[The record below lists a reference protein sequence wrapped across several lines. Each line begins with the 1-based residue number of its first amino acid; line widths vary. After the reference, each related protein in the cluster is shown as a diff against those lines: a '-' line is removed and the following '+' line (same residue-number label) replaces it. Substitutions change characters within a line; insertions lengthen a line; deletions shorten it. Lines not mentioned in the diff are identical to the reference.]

1 MAGKAQQIGDLYR
14 QYLGRSPD
22 PGGLTNYVNLLNS
35 GRSLDQIARDL
46 QQSPEGRAY
55 ASRNA
60 PGRAQQIGDMYRQ
73 YLGRNPDQGG
83 LQHYVTS
90 GRSIDQIRQDLI
102 GSPEGRAYASRN
114 ATPTPVPTQ
123 KQEQKPKPVPT
134 QTRAPRTLAEAI
146 AYGERAEKAG
156 VDPDEAAKN
165 YIAQREQD
173 EVRKILQTSPY
184 QSTGERLGAV
194 GAKLGNEFA
203 RKYLEDTAPKP
214 TPVPTPAP
222 VQNVA
227 PPPTTQTPAPT
238 PSPKPKSE
246 PEPRKPTPVT
256 EPLPEPEGPPDYDY
270 MRKLKSIGVKLP
282 KSPAQQQR
290 RGGGTAGAF
299 GRKGLRITSLNLA

>member
-1 MAGKAQQIGDLYR
+1 MSIVNLYK
-14 QYLGRSPD
+14 QYLGRMPD
-22 PGGLTNYVNLLNS
+22 PGGYAHFENALRS
-35 GRSLDQIARDL
+35 GATLSQIA
-46 QQSPEGRAY
+46 STIKGSAEGRAY
-55 ASRNA
+55 ASRTPA
-60 PGRAQQIGDMYRQ
+60 P
-73 YLGRNPDQGG
+73 
-83 LQHYVTS
+83 
-90 GRSIDQIRQDLI
+90 
-102 GSPEGRAYASRN
+102 
-114 ATPTPVPTQ
+114 TPTPT
-123 KQEQKPKPVPT
+123 PVPT

-173 EVRKILQTSPY
+173 EVRKILQSSPY